1 MSWRWSRLSILT
13 FLVLLYAAPLSTG
26 DKGLWLSVAG
36 LPVQALGTADKRL
49 PAEHSSL
56 VPDYGPRAW
65 ASARAERE
73 EQAFGPGDLSGAV
86 RSATTPA
93 RSVGERQFQATRDT
107 LASTPSAPRGPP
119 A

>member
-36 LPVQALGTADKRL
+36 LPVQALGVAAERL

-65 ASARAERE
+65 SSARAERE
-73 EQAFGPGDLSGAV
+73 EPSFGPGLVAGALPG
-86 RSATTPA
+86 A
-93 RSVGERQFQATRDT
+93 
-107 LASTPSAPRGPP
+107 ASTSRYVDQVRLRTTLGGTFSAPAAPRGPP

>member
-36 LPVQALGTADKRL
+36 LPVQALGTAAEQL
-49 PAEHSSL
+49 PAEYASL
-56 VPDYGPRAW
+56 LPDYGPRVW
-65 ASARAERE
+65 ALVRAERE
-73 EQAFGPGDLSGAV
+73 SQSFGPGDLAGTV
-86 RSATTPA
+86 RSVTTPS
-93 RSVGERQFQATRDT
+93 RSVGETLFQATPDT